1 MSSYL
6 KRLVL
11 WLQLHKMSY
20 VRQVTVKTYSYDP
33 TYGPASYAE
42 EVEIIDFDE
51 LLQAID
57 DFADS
62 SKEGQP
68 K

>member
-11 WLQLHKMSY
+11 WLRLHKMSY

-42 EVEIIDFDE
+42 ELEIIDFDE
-51 LLQAID
+51 LLRAMD

-62 SKEGQP
+62 FKEGQP

>member
-1 MSSYL
+1 MSDYL
-6 KRLVL
+6 KQLVL
-11 WLQLHKMSY
+11 WLRLHKRGY

-33 TYGPASYAE
+33 TYGPSSYAE
-42 EVEIIDFDE
+42 EVEIIDFEE
-51 LLQAID
+51 LLRAID

-62 SKEGQP
+62 FKEEQP

>member
-1 MSSYL
+1 MNSYL
-6 KRLVL
+6 KQLVL
-11 WLQLHKMSY
+11 WLRLHKMSY
-20 VRQVTVKTYSYDP
+20 ARQVTVKTYSYDP
-33 TYGPASYAE
+33 TYGPSSYAE

-51 LLQAID
+51 LLRAID

-62 SKEGQP
+62 FKEEP